1 MKLFDMVGVHPQ
13 FIKATTFS
21 FCLKQYNQTQEKI
34 IQAFKNRKSLYAFNK
49 KALYVLIRE
58 RSNIPMTNTNR
69 ITKIVKIFKDDFD
82 LQFNKY
88 MKK

>member
-1 MKLFDMVGVHPQ
+1 MNLWTEELYEKLRH
-13 FIKATTFS
+13 T
-21 FCLKQYNQTQEKI
+21 
-34 IQAFKNRKSLYAFNK
+34 FKNNLDKAIADSIIDIFKHRKSLYSFNM